1 MIGLF
6 SNPDES
12 TPDVATPINSNGGRG
27 NAAGDF
33 NLKKSLQR
41 KVRSREDLS
50 QPKRENFQEQNP
62 LTTGTGT
69 ENNAVDRYFGA
80 FSLESKRHVWD
91 LLAKHPQF
99 GNQGNIRMNRIRNNT
114 TEVLPND
121 PFRNVKNGGYIV
133 YEHPETNGTDVSR
146 SSYLPE

>member
-1 MIGLF
+1 MYGLF
-6 SNPDES
+6 SNPDQS
-12 TPDVATPINSNGGRG
+12 VPDPATPINSLGGRG
-27 NAAGDF
+27 NASGGF

-62 LTTGTGT
+62 LKTGTNT

-99 GNQGNIRMNRIRNNT
+99 DDRPGIRMNRIRNNT

-133 YEHPETNGTDVSR
+133 YEHPETNGTNVQR
-146 SSYLPE
+146 SPNLSE